1 MEDAYQ
7 VNMRNEKVK
16 IKRPYQCG
24 IAVYQLAKVRI
35 LEFHNDF
42 ADKYLD
48 RRDYEL
54 IQIDTDNMY
63 MARSASK
70 FGKLVKSNL
79 VQEYK
84 SDGKPELLA
93 TTKYSE
99 RIPVFFK
106 TEFVA

>member
-35 LEFHNDF
+35 LEFYNDF
-42 ADKYLD
+42 VDKYLD

-54 IQIDTDNMY
+54 IQIDTDSMY
-63 MARSASK
+63 MA
-70 FGKLVKSNL
+70 NL
-79 VQEYK
+79 AN
-84 SDGKPELLA
+84 S
-93 TTKYSE
+93 
-99 RIPVFFK
+99 
-106 TEFVA
+106 